1 MPKQSFG
8 QLYFDMKESIRL
20 QKQKDLYEKRKKLLK
35 DNLKKRKKRNL
46 KFQNLRNQNSLIL
59 VLRF

>member
-20 QKQKDLYEKRKKLLK
+20 QKRKDLYEKRKKLLK
-35 DNLKKRKKRNL
+35 DNLKKRKKKEKIWL
-46 KFQNLRNQNSLIL
+46 DDGSFWQMD
-59 VLRF
+59 

>member
-8 QLYFDMKESIRL
+8 QLYFDMKVSTRL

-35 DNLKKRKKRNL
+35 DNLKKRKNKK
-46 KFQNLRNQNSLIL
+46 KFD
-59 VLRF
+59 